1 MKIFPNLH
9 NLKQIWFSIDRRAQF
24 YNIMKPHANNAYIMH
39 YYTIKQH
46 VNPKIQFKKSITAIR
61 FGSTISYL
69 IPIGR
74 KECIYPFFPNQSR
87 KRLIELIHG
96 QIFDES
102 FIPLLP
108 ANNTS
113 LGNRAIARRTVSI
126 NQDQRGH
133 HPPSRVSNNETTTFH
148 SPSTPSRLRA
158 PRSRFSFPLISC
170 NCKRMNEVPG
180 PIVPRTNEQYLLRG
194 CSLLHVSATEP
205 ESPSHFRSPPS
216 TSFRGLRVRRN
227 LATINIENKYLR
239 LKR

>member
-1 MKIFPNLH
+1 MKMFPNLH

-74 KECIYPFFPNQSR
+74 KKCIYPFFPNHSR

-133 HPPSRVSNNETTTFH
+133 HPPLARFKQWNNDVPFTEHTFSAACTTIPIFVS
-148 SPSTPSRLRA
+148 
-158 PRSRFSFPLISC
+158 
-170 NCKRMNEVPG
+170 
-180 PIVPRTNEQYLLRG
+180 
-194 CSLLHVSATEP
+194 
-205 ESPSHFRSPPS
+205 
-216 TSFRGLRVRRN
+216 
-227 LATINIENKYLR
+227 INFV
-239 LKR
+239 